1 MTLVVIIT
9 VRYQALDSFRAFER
23 RAVAVMARYGGAI
36 ERSVVVPPESGS
48 ELLREIHVVT
58 FPDSS
63 ALEGYRA
70 DIELRSIAHLR
81 DAAVVKTE
89 ILIGEEGPDYLSAD

>member
-1 MTLVVIIT
+1 MTLVVILT
-9 VRYQALDSFRAFER
+9 VRHQALEVFRVFER
-23 RAVAVMARYGGAI
+23 RAAVVMARYGGAI

-58 FPDSS
+58 FPDLQ

-89 ILIGEEGPDYLSAD
+89 ILIGEEGPDYLTAD

>member
-1 MTLVVIIT
+1 MTLVVILT
-9 VRYQALDSFRAFER
+9 VRHRALDTFRAFER
-23 RAVAVMARYGGAI
+23 RAAAVMARYGGAI

-58 FPDSS
+58 FPDVE

-70 DIELRSIAHLR
+70 DVELRSIAHLR
-81 DAAVVKTE
+81 DLAVVKTE
-89 ILIGEEGPDYLSAD
+89 ILIGEEGPDYLAVD